1 MATLNKIAV
10 LRGDGIGPEVVAQ
23 SLKVIDAINQK
34 YGHNITIE
42 EGLIGAIA
50 IDKTGSPLP
59 QETIDICKRADA
71 VILGAIGDPKY
82 DNDPTATVRP
92 EQGLLAIR
100 KELGLWC
107 NIRPITLHDELVDLS
122 PIKAEYLQGVDYI
135 IYREL
140 TGGIYFGK
148 KEKKEDYASDLC
160 EYHTYEIERIAKL
173 AFEAA
178 RKRRRKLTLIDKAN
192 VLESSRLWRKVVME
206 MGKSYPDVTLDYL
219 FIDNAT
225 MQVILNPRQFD
236 VVLCSNMFGDII
248 SDESSVLAGSL
259 GLLPSG
265 SIGDTSKLYEPVHG
279 SYPQAAGLDIANPI
293 ASILSTAMMYRDFNM
308 DAEADCIEQAVA
320 ACIAKGVMTQDLKP
334 ATECLC
340 SHFGD
345 IMQSIILD
353 GADYVKPRAQDET
366 YSNII

>member
-1 MATLNKIAV
+1 MATLQKIAV

-34 YGHNITIE
+34 FGHKISLE

-59 QETIDICKRADA
+59 QETIDICKSANA

-82 DNDPTATVRP
+82 DNDPSATVRP

-100 KELGLWC
+100 KELGLFC
-107 NIRPITLHDELVDLS
+107 NIRPISLHDQLVNLS
-122 PIKAEYLQGVDYI
+122 PIKPEYLQGVDYI
-135 IYREL
+135 IFREL

-148 KEKKEDYASDLC
+148 KEKRDDYASDLC

-178 RKRRRKLTLIDKAN
+178 LKRKKKVTLIDKAN
-192 VLESSRLWRKVVME
+192 VLESSRLWRKVVMA
-206 MGKSYPDVTLDYL
+206 MSKSYPEITLDYL

-236 VVLCSNMFGDII
+236 VVLCGNMFGDII

-265 SIGDTSKLYEPVHG
+265 SIGEHSKLYEPVHG

-308 DAEADCIEQAVA
+308 DEEADCIEAAVKTL
-320 ACIAKGVMTQDLKP
+320 ISKGIMTEDLKP
-334 ATECLC
+334 ETNCPC

-345 IMQSIILD
+345 IMQSVILD
-353 GADYVKPRAQDET
+353 GADSLKPRLAEEPLST
-366 YSNII
+366 II